1 MHFEFIHEFLA
12 DFHLFYSLEL
22 VDVQLIHFAQSSE
35 YSWEFHLD
43 LLCGLDGLNVFLEK
57 SSDADDVLV
66 VIVEFSPPLADL
78 TEIGLSSILV
88 DSLPFAV
95 VA

>member
-1 MHFEFIHEFLA
+1 M
-12 DFHLFYSLEL
+12 
-22 VDVQLIHFAQSSE
+22 
-35 YSWEFHLD
+35 
-43 LLCGLDGLNVFLEK
+43 FLEK